1 MCSGHL
7 VSSGPEPMT
16 DREISLEYFR
26 RFQTDILGLLE
37 VMRPAE
43 ALDDDERVALVWAYL
58 DVVSD

>member
-1 MCSGHL
+1 
-7 VSSGPEPMT
+7 MT

-37 VMRPAE
+37 VVRPAE
-43 ALDDDERVALVWAYL
+43 DLDDDDRVALVWAYL